1 MFGLLEPSLWLLSK
15 GLSVEAHLEVLGEER
30 EGVCKGL
37 GETQGGRGGQWSSP
51 GHLKGK
57 AAGFADRRK
66 RVVKMPP
73 LFWPGRWEEELS
85 SRKMAR
91 LWESGLVLSKVAL
104 SCAVNIL

>member
-1 MFGLLEPSLWLLSK
+1 MFGLLEQSLWLLSK
-15 GLSVEAHLEVLGEER
+15 GLSGEAHLEVLGEER

-37 GETQGGRGGQWSSP
+37 GETQP

-73 LFWPGRWEEELS
+73 IFWPGRWEEDLS

-91 LWESGLVLSKVAL
+91 LWESGFVLLKVAL